1 MYNNDR
7 RLCGVLLMKSYLKY
21 PVPEFCIQSRRKAIL
36 SCFPCFH
43 FKIYGYLQQIV
54 NYHK

>member
-1 MYNNDR
+1 MYNNVR

-21 PVPEFCIQSRRKAIL
+21 PVPKFCIQSRRKAIL